1 MNPYLI
7 PMCNVNND
15 YRGTITISGSASLT
29 HAFGFY
35 PPTGGLMDRLM
46 FRSATSTAGLVVTAA
61 IHLPGQ
67 YPTIGT
73 QIASAQITLPYSGS
87 WVKMPLPATGLNV
100 TPNDLYYIVITRA
113 SSADTVTF
121 ETKGSGDPVGY
132 TTEHNTRVWAVD
144 ASNNLVSGSDVI
156 YRPHYIARIG
166 GKHYGDFGVGGT
178 YIDAA
183 LFFQAYKLPF
193 YVRVF
198 GFYIHEMSGATLNTF
213 AADVLLCNLE
223 PNTLT
228 VDYRNPLEVIRLD
241 SLVLPQRTGYEAE
254 WIGTFSQPRLLK
266 DFALGIRVIGRYVA
280 MRVAHYRG
288 GMAASILARRHAY
301 MAYAIRQYSGGNIY
315 YGYST
320 GDFGNLRMTILVDP
334 MQSTGTGINGSV
346 LPCVVML

>member
-7 PMCNVNND
+7 PMYNVNND
-15 YRGTITISGSASLT
+15 YRVTITISGSASLR

-35 PPTGGLMDRLM
+35 PPTAGLMDKLM
-46 FRSATSTAGLVVTAA
+46 FRSTTSTAGLVVTAT

-73 QIASAQITLPYSGS
+73 QIASAQITLPYNGA

-100 TPNDLYYIVITRA
+100 TPNDLYYIVITRP
-113 SSADTVTF
+113 STADTVSF
-121 ETKGSGDPVGY
+121 ETKGSGELVGY
-132 TTEHNTRVWAVD
+132 TTEYNTRVWAVD
-144 ASNNLVSGSDVI
+144 ASNNLVSGSSVI
-156 YRPHYIARIG
+156 YRPHYIARIN
-166 GKHYGDFGVGGT
+166 GKHYGDFGIGGT
-178 YIDAA
+178 DTNAPI
-183 LFFQAYKLPF
+183 LFQVYKLPF

-241 SLVLPQRTGYEAE
+241 SLVLPQRTSYEVE
-254 WIGTFSQPRLLK
+254 WCGTFSQPRLLQY
-266 DFALGIRVIGRYVA
+266 FALGIRVIGRYGA
-280 MRVAHYRG
+280 MRAANQRG
-288 GMAASILARRHAY
+288 GMAASILARRHVY
-301 MAYAIRQYSGGNIY
+301 MAYGVRQYSGGNIY

-320 GDFGNLRMTILVDP
+320 GDFGNLRMTVLVDP